1 MHPVHVVAKANMT
14 FPQYPHNIRSGRNS
28 RIRSRIRSSHP
39 NISNIRNNRSIR
51 SRKSI
56 LMNFGLGA

>member
-1 MHPVHVVAKANMT
+1 MCIRDS
-14 FPQYPHNIRSGRNS
+14 NIRSGRN
-28 RIRSRIRSSHP
+28 SRIRSSHP
-39 NISNIRNNRSIR
+39 NISNIRNNRSIH